1 MEIKQK
7 PEMWSNG
14 LEMENDKT
22 EWYKGKH
29 KDDKPPLIHADIIL
43 AAFTQH

>member
-1 MEIKQK
+1 
-7 PEMWSNG
+7 MWSNG

-29 KDDKPPLIHADIIL
+29 KDDKPLIHADIIL